1 MKKII
6 TFLFVFLISIF
17 ICINSYAK
25 YVIENTSL
33 VANINIDGE
42 IPKIEFLSVSNTN
55 EGYNKYANKTH
66 TIIVEF
72 RIKEK
77 NIKKNNIEAG
87 IKFFLD
93 DIQFNPSGKEIKKK
107 EED

>member
-55 EGYNKYANKTH
+55 EKYN
-66 TIIVEF
+66 V
-72 RIKEK
+72 
-77 NIKKNNIEAG
+77 
-87 IKFFLD
+87 
-93 DIQFNPSGKEIKKK
+93 
-107 EED
+107 